1 MTMPSE
7 FLPAF
12 IQNATVD
19 NEELLPELL
28 GGRVQWETLLAFC
41 RNFRIIGTGLL
52 FLGGT
57 AERFLPCLHH
67 SGRAF
72 AHFLEKVA
80 EDSKLTSQCLPFFDA
95 VAAGD
100 SECAS
105 RVARHARRTWVR
117 GSEYEE
123 DFLFVELLMQHFFL
137 GASNADCSAL
147 LERYERA
154 LQGTDDIRWELCR
167 ALLERDSRLFES
179 SLERFLAERRDAM
192 EEAED
197 SGRLAP
203 EVFAT
208 EGHLSVEGL
217 ALVRL
222 AEFKGMDTQED
233 YLHVPSVA
241 RSPASRLPEP
251 DAWMHFRL

>member
-12 IQNATVD
+12 IQNATAD

-28 GGRVQWETLLAFC
+28 GGRVQWEVLLTFC

-57 AERFLPCLHH
+57 AERFLSCLHH

-72 AHFLEKVA
+72 AHFLEKMD
-80 EDSKLTSQCLPFFDA
+80 EDSKLTSRCLPFFDA

-100 SECAS
+100 SEGAS
-105 RVARHARRTWVR
+105 QVARHARRTWAR
-117 GSEYEE
+117 GLEYEE
-123 DFLFVELLMQHFFL
+123 DFLFVEFLMQHFFL
-137 GASNADCSAL
+137 GASQADCAAL
-147 LERYERA
+147 LERYERS
-154 LQGTDDIRWELCR
+154 LQGTDDCRLELCR
-167 ALLERDSRLFES
+167 ALLVKDSRMFES
-179 SLERFLAERRDAM
+179 SLERFLSERRDAM
-192 EEAED
+192 DEAED

-222 AEFKGMDTQED
+222 AEHKGMDTQED

-241 RSPASRLPEP
+241 RRPASRLPAP
-251 DAWMHFRL
+251 DAWRYFRL